1 MCHTSLRRFIA
12 GSTLGIV
19 LLSGPFAYGYDDGRY
34 DSDYRG
40 DSYGRDNPDQ
50 DRRSDRPD
58 GSYDTRSAPP
68 RDYPPPNAQSQTGYG
83 TPFGMS
89 KSTAGAITGAILG
102 AGSGALI
109 GSHRGKAGKGAL
121 IGAGLGAVGGYMTGR
136 QIEAQDQSLD
146 AQDRLINQ
154 QKQEI
159 ARNREI
165 IEELK
170 RQKLDA
176 RETGRGVVVN
186 LPDVLFEFN
195 SNRLTTAARDKVS
208 HIASVLKERAGE
220 RRVSIE
226 GHTDSIG
233 SESYNQALSGK
244 RAQAVAHELSYDGI
258 REARLTTR
266 GFGERY
272 PVAPNVR
279 ENGADNPSGRAKNRR
294 VEVVI
299 EN

>member
-1 MCHTSLRRFIA
+1 
-12 GSTLGIV
+12 
-19 LLSGPFAYGYDDGRY
+19 
-34 DSDYRG
+34 
-40 DSYGRDNPDQ
+40 
-50 DRRSDRPD
+50 
-58 GSYDTRSAPP
+58 
-68 RDYPPPNAQSQTGYG
+68 
-83 TPFGMS
+83 MS